1 MIRTATLFIVKCAS
15 VGLLVLALIYGRNI
29 RFSEQ
34 WPLFEALRNT
44 AAIIFAVI
52 GAWAAIIY
60 PERLKIA
67 FEENGKVEKT
77 SRSKGIEMLM
87 TPIFHSTLLL
97 AIILLVGIL
106 APVVKQ
112 FDFVSK
118 WVSLFRGFSFF
129 ILSALTLWQIFIVIK
144 TLFPA
149 EVILSTSQRED
160 LREKIRN
167 SMGKIK

>member
-67 FEENGKVEKT
+67 FEENGKVEKN
-77 SRSKGIEMLM
+77 
-87 TPIFHSTLLL
+87 
-97 AIILLVGIL
+97 
-106 APVVKQ
+106 Q
-112 FDFVSK
+112 
-118 WVSLFRGFSFF
+118 
-129 ILSALTLWQIFIVIK
+129 
-144 TLFPA
+144 
-149 EVILSTSQRED
+149 
-160 LREKIRN
+160 
-167 SMGKIK
+167 